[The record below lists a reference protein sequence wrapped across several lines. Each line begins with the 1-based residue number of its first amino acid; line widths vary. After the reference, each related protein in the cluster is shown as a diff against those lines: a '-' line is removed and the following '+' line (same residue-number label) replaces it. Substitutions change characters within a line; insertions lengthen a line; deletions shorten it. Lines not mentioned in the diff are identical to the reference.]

1 MALITVNFRSTVLSQ
16 ETAVNIVLP
25 EGCAEEDI
33 PTVYLLHGMHGDHT
47 SWCRKSNIERYAA
60 ERRLAIVMPDGENG
74 FYTDMKYGKK
84 HYTFVSEELVNYT
97 RKVFRLS
104 RRRERTF
111 VAGLSMGGYGAFRLA
126 LTKPEQYSAAASL
139 SGCLDIIARLD
150 DCPWK
155 NEATAIW
162 GEDFA
167 SSARGTDSDLMYL
180 LDRYREHP
188 DAQRPRLF
196 AACGTEDML
205 YSSNIDFCRRIEG
218 CGFDFR
224 FTESAG
230 SHSWKFW
237 EDNIVP
243 ALDFFLGGLAQ
254 LQAEGHVVI
263 NRHMGIQRVVLE
275 HHGDVAIL
283 GRDVVYQFVADVQLA
298 FGDFFQAG
306 NHAQGGGL
314 TAAGGADQNDKFL
327 VFDIQAEI
335 AYRGN
340 AAGIYFVNV
349 IKGYA
354 CHNKIPP
361 LSRPSTQALGIP
373 AMCFYYTEK
382 AI

>member
-1 MALITVNFRSTVLSQ
+1 
-16 ETAVNIVLP
+16 
-25 EGCAEEDI
+25 
-33 PTVYLLHGMHGDHT
+33 
-47 SWCRKSNIERYAA
+47 
-60 ERRLAIVMPDGENG
+60 
-74 FYTDMKYGKK
+74 
-84 HYTFVSEELVNYT
+84 
-97 RKVFRLS
+97 
-104 RRRERTF
+104 
-111 VAGLSMGGYGAFRLA
+111 MGGYGAFRLA

-243 ALDFFLGGLAQ
+243 ALDFFL
-254 LQAEGHVVI
+254 
-263 NRHMGIQRVVLE
+263 
-275 HHGDVAIL
+275 
-283 GRDVVYQFVADVQLA
+283 
-298 FGDFFQAG
+298 
-306 NHAQGGGL
+306 
-314 TAAGGADQNDKFL
+314 
-327 VFDIQAEI
+327 
-335 AYRGN
+335 
-340 AAGIYFVNV
+340 
-349 IKGYA
+349 
-354 CHNKIPP
+354 
-361 LSRPSTQALGIP
+361 
-373 AMCFYYTEK
+373 EK
-382 AI
+382 KLK

>member
-180 LDRYREHP
+180 LDRLYELPEDGSGGRITIGGTDIKDIKAAYLRKNIGIVLQEPYLFSRTIAENIGVCGADEAAIRE
-188 DAQRPRLF
+188 
-196 AACGTEDML
+196 AAKTACIAD
-205 YSSNIDFCRRIEG
+205 DIEG
-218 CGFDFR
+218 FANGYETMVGERGVTLSGGQKQRVAIARMLTQKTPVTVFDDSL
-224 FTESAG
+224 SAVDTQTDEKIRAALARERKG
-230 SHSWKFW
+230 ATSIIISHRITTLLDC
-237 EDNIVP
+237 DNILVLDHGKVLQLGTP
-243 ALDFFLGGLAQ
+243 AELLREEGLFRQIYDMQMAIGEE
-254 LQAEGHVVI
+254 AE
-263 NRHMGIQRVVLE
+263 
-275 HHGDVAIL
+275 
-283 GRDVVYQFVADVQLA
+283 
-298 FGDFFQAG
+298 
-306 NHAQGGGL
+306 
-314 TAAGGADQNDKFL
+314 T
-327 VFDIQAEI
+327 
-335 AYRGN
+335 
-340 AAGIYFVNV
+340 
-349 IKGYA
+349 
-354 CHNKIPP
+354 
-361 LSRPSTQALGIP
+361 
-373 AMCFYYTEK
+373 
-382 AI
+382 

>member
-1 MALITVNFRSTVLSQ
+1 MGYVDEGGLQALMQLGDFGTHLHAQLGVQVGQRFVHQ
-16 ETAVNIVLP
+16 EDLGLTHDGTAQGN
-25 EGCAEEDI
+25 A
-33 PTVYLLHGMHGDHT
+33 
-47 SWCRKSNIERYAA
+47 
-60 ERRLAIVMPDGENG
+60 
-74 FYTDMKYGKK
+74 
-84 HYTFVSEELVNYT
+84 
-97 RKVFRLS
+97 
-104 RRRERTF
+104 
-111 VAGLSMGGYGAFRLA
+111 LA
-126 LTKPEQYSAAASL
+126 LAAGQGLGLAVEQEL
-139 SGCLDIIARLD
+139 
-150 DCPWK
+150 
-155 NEATAIW
+155 
-162 GEDFA
+162 
-167 SSARGTDSDLMYL
+167 
-180 LDRYREHP
+180 
-188 DAQRPRLF
+188 DAQ
-196 AACGTEDML
+196 D
-205 YSSNIDFCRRIEG
+205 
-218 CGFDFR
+218 
-224 FTESAG
+224 AG
-230 SHSWKFW
+230 SF
-237 EDNIVP
+237 VYA

-254 LQAEGHVVI
+254 LQAEGHVII

>member
-205 YSSNIDFCRRIEG
+205 YSSNIDFCRRI
-218 CGFDFR
+218 
-224 FTESAG
+224 
-230 SHSWKFW
+230 
-237 EDNIVP
+237 
-243 ALDFFLGGLAQ
+243 
-254 LQAEGHVVI
+254 
-263 NRHMGIQRVVLE
+263 
-275 HHGDVAIL
+275 
-283 GRDVVYQFVADVQLA
+283 
-298 FGDFFQAG
+298 
-306 NHAQGGGL
+306 
-314 TAAGGADQNDKFL
+314 
-327 VFDIQAEI
+327 
-335 AYRGN
+335 
-340 AAGIYFVNV
+340 
-349 IKGYA
+349 
-354 CHNKIPP
+354 
-361 LSRPSTQALGIP
+361 
-373 AMCFYYTEK
+373 
-382 AI
+382 

>member
-1 MALITVNFRSTVLSQ
+1 MALVTVNFRSTVLSQ

-188 DAQRPRLF
+188 DAQCPRLF

-243 ALDFFLGGLAQ
+243 ALDFFL
-254 LQAEGHVVI
+254 
-263 NRHMGIQRVVLE
+263 
-275 HHGDVAIL
+275 
-283 GRDVVYQFVADVQLA
+283 
-298 FGDFFQAG
+298 
-306 NHAQGGGL
+306 
-314 TAAGGADQNDKFL
+314 
-327 VFDIQAEI
+327 
-335 AYRGN
+335 
-340 AAGIYFVNV
+340 
-349 IKGYA
+349 
-354 CHNKIPP
+354 
-361 LSRPSTQALGIP
+361 
-373 AMCFYYTEK
+373 EK
-382 AI
+382 KLK